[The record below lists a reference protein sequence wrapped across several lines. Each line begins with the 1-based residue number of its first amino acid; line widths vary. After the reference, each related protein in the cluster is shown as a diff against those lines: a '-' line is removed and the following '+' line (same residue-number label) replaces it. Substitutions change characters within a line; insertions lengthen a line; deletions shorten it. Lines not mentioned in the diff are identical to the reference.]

1 MIETTNERPAAIAD
15 TAEEPEAQDSS
26 ADIAKMP
33 ETTNNQ
39 PATTAG
45 TTDKLEGENNYVEN
59 TETLEP
65 TNEKPA
71 ATACTTKKS
80 EVRVRK
86 ERVRVCP
93 VWATECHAK
102 NAQPA
107 SLIDDNDNGL
117 DSVLIEWASSRQMV
131 RLPYCQISFELPPRR
146 PGPGTPPG
154 TTAQAK
160 RSSSAQTLKNQ
171 KVSSAKVADEEAD
184 AESDEEVAEDAGEER
199 RTTLLTPL
207 KGRFAEH
214 QHVLY
219 TDPDGEGGEAF
230 ATILEVHEDE
240 YTILLA
246 GGKIEKVPESTLSP
260 LPPGVNYLSMSDIER
275 ENFVYERFKKFQQGQ
290 IMKRADQYMRSGN
303 ESKDRASLADVNP
316 TDQPG
321 HGGDL
326 ADNHLPTLAAPAKI
340 LNVDKI
346 KKKLLC
352 RKSP

>member
-1 MIETTNERPAAIAD
+1 
-15 TAEEPEAQDSS
+15 
-26 ADIAKMP
+26 
-33 ETTNNQ
+33 
-39 PATTAG
+39 
-45 TTDKLEGENNYVEN
+45 
-59 TETLEP
+59 
-65 TNEKPA
+65 
-71 ATACTTKKS
+71 
-80 EVRVRK
+80 
-86 ERVRVCP
+86 
-93 VWATECHAK
+93 
-102 NAQPA
+102 
-107 SLIDDNDNGL
+107 
-117 DSVLIEWASSRQMV
+117 MV